1 MQLCCN
7 VARTCK
13 SLISA
18 IFYVVL
24 CTTIKESTLYHTLED
39 GKEFLSG
46 NLLTLRNHWIRREI
60 KEQIRMLDVVDNSSE
75 AALYYDPAT
84 FDDVTDI
91 VDMDRLCPDREPLT
105 FTY

>member
-1 MQLCCN
+1 
-7 VARTCK
+7 
-13 SLISA
+13 
-18 IFYVVL
+18 
-24 CTTIKESTLYHTLED
+24 
-39 GKEFLSG
+39 
-46 NLLTLRNHWIRREI
+46 
-60 KEQIRMLDVVDNSSE
+60 MLDVVDNSSE